1 MEKCGRFRL
10 YGKESNMLW
19 NKPKSVRQI
28 GEIPGRS
35 KVYIE
40 DYVIRFAKKLARES
54 KGEEKGA
61 VLLGTSFTYE
71 ESKVYLISGIVEI
84 RGFSGRT
91 SPELTPDMWEKIYT
105 EIKENFTDLE
115 VTGWFYT
122 SRGIGVKDASR
133 LLEIHKRNFQHRDK
147 VLYLYEEAGQEDGIF
162 LYRGG
167 KFEKQKGYYIYYE
180 RNPEM
185 LHYME
190 KEAERHVHVVEQE
203 DDRVLRNI
211 RGIMAEK
218 EEQKKQKN
226 QKDSK
231 LSYGVGVMVAM
242 IVMVLGAAALKN
254 QNTLDQVK
262 DQLSRLQQMAIG
274 EQNQEGT
281 TVETM
286 GSSLVKKE
294 NASPAAA
301 DAVNNV
307 SGGAAAQEKTKTTSS
322 PAPSSKKE

>member
-1 MEKCGRFRL
+1 
-10 YGKESNMLW
+10 MLW

-28 GEIPGRS
+28 GEIPGHG
-35 KVYIE
+35 KVYME

-61 VLLGTSFTYE
+61 VLLGSSFTYE
-71 ESKVYLISGIVEI
+71 DSKIYLISGIVEI
-84 RGFSGRT
+84 RGFSSRT

-115 VTGWFYT
+115 ITGWFYA

-147 VLYLYEEAGQEDGIF
+147 VMYLYEAAGQEDGVF

-167 KFEKQKGYYIYYE
+167 RFERQKGYYIYYE
-180 RNPEM
+180 KNPEM
-185 LHYME
+185 LRYME
-190 KEAERHVHVVEQE
+190 KEAERHIHIVEQE

-218 EEQKKQKN
+218 EEQKQQKKQKE
-226 QKDSK
+226 SR
-231 LSYGVGVMVAM
+231 LSYGMGVMVAM
-242 IVMVLGAAALKN
+242 IVILLGAAALKN
-254 QNTLDQVK
+254 QNTLNQVK
-262 DQLSRLQQMAIG
+262 DQLARLQQMALG
-274 EQNQEGT
+274 EQSPEKT

-286 GSSLVKKE
+286 GSSLTKTDT
-294 NASPAAA
+294 ASPAA
-301 DAVNNV
+301 VGNV
-307 SGGAAAQEKTKTTSS
+307 SGSAAASEDIPATQAPETKR
-322 PAPSSKKE
+322 K